1 MIDNINKTE
10 HRFDSMA
17 SIGKF
22 GMKKVN
28 YWCFKSSPIRGREG
42 QPEGSWVGAV
52 MWMSLCLLGVF
63 KNLK

>member
-22 GMKKVN
+22 GTKKVN
-28 YWCFKSSPIRGREG
+28 CWDLVSKVFPSGGDKVSLRGPG
-42 QPEGSWVGAV
+42 WAV
-52 MWMSLCLLGVF
+52 M
-63 KNLK
+63 

>member
-22 GMKKVN
+22 GKIIGVSKVLP
-28 YWCFKSSPIRGREG
+28 SVGREG

-52 MWMSLCLLGVF
+52 M
-63 KNLK
+63 

>member
-22 GMKKVN
+22 GMR
-28 YWCFKSSPIRGREG
+28 KSNSLVCQRSSQQGGGGGGGVRVSPGRWG
-42 QPEGSWVGAV
+42 Q
-52 MWMSLCLLGVF
+52 
-63 KNLK
+63 